1 MWLAKACAS
10 QDCLFVKHEKLRF
23 KLRYRSLEVMTHV
36 DLLLPVLCH
45 SVFWWLSKKLFASI
59 WGDWCCIRELSSQ
72 TNSKLT
78 CTHFHSFS
86 SYFLTEINVEH
97 GVVKMWSL
105 WMYFFLLSN
114 YCTTT
119 FSGAAIKQH
128 SESFF
133 FCFFGAFLIKAS
145 IQLHFLHLILIDV
158 AF

>member
-1 MWLAKACAS
+1 
-10 QDCLFVKHEKLRF
+10 
-23 KLRYRSLEVMTHV
+23 
-36 DLLLPVLCH
+36 
-45 SVFWWLSKKLFASI
+45 
-59 WGDWCCIRELSSQ
+59 
-72 TNSKLT
+72 
-78 CTHFHSFS
+78 
-86 SYFLTEINVEH
+86 
-97 GVVKMWSL
+97 
-105 WMYFFLLSN
+105 MYFFLLSN